1 MVTNRGGNQEI
12 QILIRKC
19 EMCYFAKYVS
29 KYIYITIQVQCDRK
43 IGFAAEYIF
52 NIKIIK

>member
-19 EMCYFAKYVS
+19 EMCYFAKCVS
-29 KYIYITIQVQCDRK
+29 KYIYITIQVHCDRK

>member
-1 MVTNRGGNQEI
+1 MRGSQEI

-19 EMCYFAKYVS
+19 KMCYFAKCVS
-29 KYIYITIQVQCDRK
+29 KYIYITIKVQCDRK
-43 IGFAAEYIF
+43 LGLAAEYIF